1 MAQEKSVWVYWTGS
15 LLLAATVYG
24 YVLLISSEATDVS
37 ASGVEVI
44 PVPADQ
50 GAIAHTVESPPELLP
65 RLNDDLIAQMRSA
78 MPDNLYWQWTA
89 EAGDSS
95 EERLSEADRERRDQL
110 RGRIQAGIAEP
121 LEIDA
126 YFNEQRQLHQD
137 FIAVATYAL
146 SHFSRELDADG
157 HQMLSFSIGLHSSR
171 LNELAADATAAQQ
184 RYELAKNA
192 QQAWLIDPTAF
203 TETLYAE
210 RDKILATL
218 PSIGE
223 VY

>member
-1 MAQEKSVWVYWTGS
+1 MAREKSVWVYWAGS

-24 YVLLISSEATDVS
+24 YVLLITSEATDVS
-37 ASGVEVI
+37 VSGVEVI

-50 GAIAHTVESPPELLP
+50 GAITHTVESPPELIP
-65 RLNDDLIAQMRSA
+65 RINDDLIAQMRSA
-78 MPDNLYWQWTA
+78 LPDNLYWQWIA
-89 EAGDSS
+89 EVGDSS
-95 EERLSEADRERRDQL
+95 EERLSEADRERRDHL
-110 RGRIQAGIAEP
+110 RGRVQAGIAEP

-126 YFNEQRQLHQD
+126 YFTEQRQLHQD

-146 SHFSRELDADG
+146 SHFSQELDADAL
-157 HQMLSFSIGLHSSR
+157 QMLSFSLKLHSSR
-171 LNELAADATAAQQ
+171 LNELATDATAAQQ
-184 RYELAKNA
+184 RYEQAKNA
-192 QQAWLIDPTAF
+192 QQAWLSDPTAF

-210 RDKILATL
+210 RDKILTTL